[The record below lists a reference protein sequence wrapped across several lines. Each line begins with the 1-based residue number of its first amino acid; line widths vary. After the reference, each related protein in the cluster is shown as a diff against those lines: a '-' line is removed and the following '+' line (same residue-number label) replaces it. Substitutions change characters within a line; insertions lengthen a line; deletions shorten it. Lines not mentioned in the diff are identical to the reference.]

1 MRLTAISEAL
11 SKPLAEK
18 VYKQLSDLTLASDQD
33 PIPFTKF
40 MTYVRVA
47 DTNGNMPHGNYIL
60 KIYSHLI
67 SNMLKKVQQSA
78 SEELEAG
85 WEANDILPIALD
97 LDLEETLRNIS
108 VNANNFIGK
117 FDSQKQRIANAGFD
131 TDINS
136 YTPNHTDGFDAF
148 APIEKILK
156 QLGQQ
161 SETNIK
167 TRGLPGVKLLK
178 TITDPENESNL
189 YRLYEV
195 TNPQSLVDI
204 AMGYAGGDQVGWC
217 TKANLMA
224 QEYIRS
230 DDNYVI
236 FRNNQPT
243 SQFSVNKIGPTK
255 TNPFGE
261 LGKISEHKNSQNENE
276 RRPILQELA
285 NEIAKEKKT
294 QIDKELIDEGLDPEQ
309 YKKMHQTVRPY
320 LVMDSYA
327 LIKTRYA
334 ELRRFIDNLNLPSLT
349 KYFKEAG
356 LNLATTLSSIAG
368 TYELGLPT
376 KTEENEMTIKR
387 KETWREIQNKLEESE
402 TFLQRITNHQEKN
415 EQIIKT
421 ITNTVQ
427 KCKETDIKNI
437 RLIVSLLYMNKNLNL
452 LA

>member
-33 PIPFTKF
+33 PITFTKF
-40 MTYVRVA
+40 MMYVRVA

-67 SNMLKKVQQSA
+67 SNILKKVQQSA

-85 WEANDILPIALD
+85 WEANDIFPIIP
-97 LDLEETLRNIS
+97 DLEETLRTMS

-117 FDSQKQRIANAGFD
+117 FASQKQRIANAGFD

-136 YTPNHTDGFDAF
+136 YIPNPTDGFDAF
-148 APIEKILK
+148 APIERILK

-178 TITDPENESNL
+178 TIADPENESNL

-217 TKANLMA
+217 TKAELMA
-224 QEYIRS
+224 QEYISS
-230 DDNYVI
+230 DYNYVI

-261 LGKISEHKNSQNENE
+261 LGKMSEHKNSQNENE

-309 YKKMHQTVRPY
+309 YKKIHQTVRPY
-320 LVMDSYA
+320 LAMDSYA

-334 ELRRFIDNLNLPSLT
+334 ELRRFIGNLNLPLLT
-349 KYFKEAG
+349 KHFKETG

-368 TYELGLPT
+368 TYELGLPS
-376 KTEENEMTIKR
+376 KTEENEMTIKH
-387 KETWREIQNKLEESE
+387 KETWREIQRRLEESE
-402 TFLQRITNHQEKN
+402 TFLQRINDHQEKN
-415 EQIIKT
+415 GQITKT
-421 ITNTVQ
+421 ITNTIQ
-427 KCKETDIKNI
+427 KCKEADIKNI
-437 RLIVSLLYMNKNLNL
+437 RLINSLLYMNKNLSL
-452 LA
+452 LT